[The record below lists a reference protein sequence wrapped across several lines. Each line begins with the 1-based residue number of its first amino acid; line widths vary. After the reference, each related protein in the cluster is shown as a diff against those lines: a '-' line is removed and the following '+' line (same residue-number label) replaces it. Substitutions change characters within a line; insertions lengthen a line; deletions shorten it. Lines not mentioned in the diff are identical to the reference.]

1 MCLYPL
7 DKFCKNKVSS
17 APGTRLDNRAFPQT
31 TKLERIDVLT
41 SAVVSIV
48 RMCTRFATLTL
59 LVGLVLAVVAAFY
72 TARHFAINT
81 DINTLI
87 SDKLDWRQRDVQ
99 FDTAFDRDSTI
110 LAVVEAPTPELT
122 GLAAAALFD
131 KLKGDSKNFLSLQ
144 QLGSGN
150 FFEKNG
156 LLFLTTPE
164 LAQLTDEF
172 ESAAPLIEIM
182 AGDPSIRG
190 LTGALE
196 TGLAGVRR
204 GEVKLDSTAKPFNQ
218 IAQTV
223 EDVLNN
229 GSANFSWRELT
240 SKTPLTDSDRR
251 AFIEFKPVI
260 QYNALEPGKQATD
273 AIRKAAAELDFTG
286 KYQARLRLTGPI
298 PIANEEYATVQEGVI
313 INGIGTVVV
322 VLFILWLAL
331 HSAKIIAAVFI
342 NLFIG
347 LSITTAVGLAM
358 VGSLNL
364 LSIAFAVLF
373 VGLGVDFGIQF
384 SVRYRSERFKN
395 DDLALALQEAA
406 RLSAVPLS
414 LAAMATAAGFLCF
427 LPTAYKGISEL
438 GEIAGAG
445 MVIAFV
451 SSITVLPALLKLLNP
466 PGEKEPVGYAFL
478 APLDRFLEDHRIPI
492 VVGTLTLALAGLPL
506 LYFMKFDFNPMNLRN
521 PKVES
526 IATFLDLRKDPN
538 TGANAINV
546 LTHSEADAKTIEA
559 RLEKLP
565 EVLRVQS
572 LDSFVPDDQPAKL
585 KLLAQAGRVLNP
597 ALNPESI
604 DAPPTDQENVE
615 SLNSSVDSLRKAAGD
630 GKSPGAIAS
639 RRLAEALQK
648 LARSNEATRNKTQEI
663 FVAPLKVV
671 LDQLKN
677 ALEAQPVSLNTLP
690 PEIVASWKT
699 KDGLMRVEALP
710 KGDPNDNDNL
720 RSFASAVL
728 AAQPTAIGGPVSI
741 LKSGDTV
748 VRAFILAGIYAL
760 VVIGLLLWITL
771 QRITDVAMTL
781 VPLLV
786 AGAVTLEICVLIK
799 LPLNFA
805 NIVALPLLLGVGVA
819 FKIYYVVAWRS
830 GRTNL
835 LQTSLTRAIFFSAM
849 TTATAFGSLWLSS
862 HPGTSSMG
870 KLLAL
875 SLLTTLAAVLLFQPA
890 LMGKP
895 RDIGE

>member
-1 MCLYPL
+1 
-7 DKFCKNKVSS
+7 
-17 APGTRLDNRAFPQT
+17 
-31 TKLERIDVLT
+31 VLT
-41 SAVVSIV
+41 SVVVSIV
-48 RMCTRFATLTL
+48 RTCTRFATLTL
-59 LVGLVLAVVAAFY
+59 LVGLVLAVVAGFY

-87 SDKLDWRQRDVQ
+87 SDKLDWRQRDIQ
-99 FDTAFDRDSTI
+99 FDKAFDRDSTI
-110 LAVVEAPTPELT
+110 LAVVDAPTPELAIT
-122 GLAAAALFD
+122 AATALFD
-131 KLKGDSKNFLSLQ
+131 KLKDDSKNFVSIQ
-144 QLGSGN
+144 PLGSGE

-156 LLFLTTPE
+156 FLFLQTQE
-164 LAQLTDEF
+164 LAQMAGQF
-172 ESAAPLIEIM
+172 EAAAPLIEIM

-204 GEVKLDSTAKPFNQ
+204 GEVKLDNTARPFNQ

-223 EDVLNN
+223 EDILNKGN
-229 GSANFSWRELT
+229 ANFSWRELT

-260 QYNALEPGKQATD
+260 DYSALEPGKEATD
-273 AIRKAAAELDFTG
+273 AIRKAAADLDFPG
-286 KYQARLRLTGPI
+286 KYQARVRLTGPI
-298 PIANEEYATVQEGVI
+298 PIANEEYATVQEGAI
-313 INGIGTVVV
+313 INALGTVAV

-331 HSAKIIAAVFI
+331 HSAKIIFAVFV
-342 NLFIG
+342 NLFMG

-373 VGLGVDFGIQF
+373 IGLGVDFGIQF

-406 RLSAVPLS
+406 RRSAIPLS

-427 LPTAYKGISEL
+427 LPTDYKGISEL

-445 MVIAFV
+445 MVLAFL
-451 SSITVLPALLKLLNP
+451 SSITVLPAMLKLLNP

-492 VVGTLTLALAGLPL
+492 VVGTLALAVAGLPL
-506 LYFMKFDFNPMNLRN
+506 LYFMKFDFNPMHLRN
-521 PKVES
+521 PNAES
-526 IATFLDLRKDPN
+526 IGTYLDLRKDPN
-538 TGANAINV
+538 TGASAINV
-546 LTHSEADAKTIEA
+546 LTHSDADARKIA
-559 RLEKLP
+559 AKLEKLP
-565 EVLRVQS
+565 EVLRVQW
-572 LDSFVPDDQPAKL
+572 LDSFVPEDQPAKL
-585 KLLAQAGRVLNP
+585 KLIAQAAKVLNP
-597 ALNPESI
+597 ALSPESV
-604 DAPPTDQENVE
+604 DEPPTDQENIDSLKSSVE
-615 SLNSSVDSLRKAAGD
+615 SLRKVAGD
-630 GKSPGAIAS
+630 GKGPGAVAS
-639 RRLAEALQK
+639 RRLADALQR
-648 LARSNEATRNKTQEI
+648 LADSSEATRNKAQAI
-663 FVAPLKVV
+663 FVTPLQVV
-671 LDQLKN
+671 LNQLKN
-677 ALEAQPVSLNTLP
+677 ALQAQPVSLNTLP
-690 PEIVASWKT
+690 PDIVSSWRA

-720 RSFASAVL
+720 RKFASAVL
-728 AAQPTAIGGPVSI
+728 AAEPTAIGGPVSI

-748 VRAFILAGIYAL
+748 VRAFIHAGIYAL
-760 VVIGLLLWITL
+760 VVISLLLWITL
-771 QRITDVAMTL
+771 RRLSDVAMTL

-895 RDIGE
+895 RDIAE